1 MADDKTSVKEAI
13 SAIRGMS
20 ATFRAF
26 AAADVA
32 LAGLMGLDSTRESI
46 ELCVKEAQKELDA
59 LNASKKNVAD
69 EIAREDAELGKFR
82 SDRMKEIDAKIAAY
96 LAESEKKCND
106 QEDALALAIA
116 KLHDKKSV
124 LEFDV
129 SNLSEVVARRDAI
142 LVEIAELN
150 GKCTAEQA
158 RLDGIKFEIAAFK
171 NRL

>member
-26 AAADVA
+26 AAADAA

-46 ELCVKEAQKELDA
+46 ELCVKEAQKELNT
-59 LNASKKNVAD
+59 LIASKKNLTD
-69 EIAREDAELGKFR
+69 EVAREDAELDKFR
-82 SDRMKEIDAKIAAY
+82 SDRMKEIDAKIATY

-106 QEDALALAIA
+106 KEDELALVLAE
-116 KLHDKKSV
+116 LHDKKSV

-129 SNLSEVVARRDAI
+129 SNLSEVAAKRDTI
-142 LVEIAELN
+142 LAEIAELN
-150 GKCTAEQA
+150 GKCAAEKT
-158 RLDGIKFEIAAFK
+158 RLDGIKAEIAAFK
-171 NRL
+171 SRL